1 MEGLKPEEREAWD
14 SHLASQSQAGSRSI
28 IEQIRLIRKARDNL
42 ADEQMIIQRRDGQM
56 IIVRERINS
65 VLRVMDS
72 YMAIG
77 KVAIQDSPAITAL
90 LWVGVRLGL
99 QVSGNSTPPP
109 TNYMHI
115 INVPDIS

>member
-14 SHLASQSQAGSRSI
+14 SYPVSQSQASPQSI

-65 VLRVMDS
+65 ILKVMDS

-77 KVAIQDSPAITAL
+77 KVAIQHSPAVSAL
-90 LWVGVRLGL
+90 VWVGVRLVL
-99 QVSGNSTPPP
+99 DYSHLLVAF
-109 TNYMHI
+109 
-115 INVPDIS
+115 VLRL

>member
-14 SHLASQSQAGSRSI
+14 SYPVSQSQAGPQSI

-42 ADEQMIIQRRDGQM
+42 ADEQTIIQRRGGQM
-56 IIVRERINS
+56 IVRERINS

-99 QVSGNSTPPP
+99 QVSGNSPPP
-109 TNYMHI
+109 PLTI
-115 INVPDIS
+115 CI